1 MNDRPCAVSVIIPA
15 HNEAA
20 SLPRLLSA
28 LVSDGLPEQIE
39 VIVVCNGCTDDTA
52 DRARSFPGI
61 QVFEIAEASKRAA
74 LAEGDR
80 RARHP
85 ARAYVDA
92 DVVLEQSSLV
102 RLIAALGE
110 GSLAVAPE
118 RRLDRRNVSIWVGW
132 YYDVWER
139 LPQVRSGLFG
149 RGVVVLSAQGRER
162 INALPQV
169 MSDDLLM
176 SEAFPPSQR
185 RVVAESEVVVRPPRN
200 MGDLMRRRIRVN
212 TGNAEMDNR
221 GLRSAEAK
229 TSVRGLLA
237 MAAQSPILLPKLFVF
252 GGVTVAAK
260 LRARRRIGS
269 GDFTTWLRDESSR
282 VD

>member
-52 DRARSFPGI
+52 DRARSFPGV

-80 RARHP
+80 RAGHP

-92 DVVLEQSSLV
+92 DVVLEQRSLV

-110 GSLAVAPE
+110 WLACRCPRAP
-118 RRLDRRNVSIWVGW
+118 
-132 YYDVWER
+132 
-139 LPQVRSGLFG
+139 
-149 RGVVVLSAQGRER
+149 A
-162 INALPQV
+162 
-169 MSDDLLM
+169 
-176 SEAFPPSQR
+176 
-185 RVVAESEVVVRPPRN
+185 
-200 MGDLMRRRIRVN
+200 
-212 TGNAEMDNR
+212 
-221 GLRSAEAK
+221 
-229 TSVRGLLA
+229 
-237 MAAQSPILLPKLFVF
+237 
-252 GGVTVAAK
+252 
-260 LRARRRIGS
+260 
-269 GDFTTWLRDESSR
+269 
-282 VD
+282 